1 MPSTAIS
8 MLDYD
13 PESKVMTIAYI
24 SGQTYLYKGIPEMV
38 YKELKASRIK
48 GRYFR
53 FFIKDKYPFEKL
65 ANV

>member
-1 MPSTAIS
+1 MPSTVIS

-13 PESKVMTIAYI
+13 PESKVMTIAYV
-24 SGQTYLYKGIPEMV
+24 SGQTHLYKGIPEMV

-53 FFIKDKYPFEKL
+53 FFITDKYPFEKL
-65 ANV
+65 AKI